1 MTTTGPEDHSHRDEA
16 TLAPFFA
23 AARRD
28 EPAPPHHLISA
39 ILADAGEVSATR
51 AAAARSPA
59 VAPRAAARRRR
70 GGFLAAVGGWR
81 VATALAAASVFGF
94 WVGLSGAIDVGGRV
108 GWTTATVETVETG
121 DPVTEFFDLASA
133 E

>member
-1 MTTTGPEDHSHRDEA
+1 MTTTGPDDHRHRDAA

-28 EPAPPHHLISA
+28 EPAPPHYLISA

-51 AAAARSPA
+51 AAAATSPA
-59 VAPRAAARRRR
+59 VAPRAARRRR

-94 WVGLSGAIDVGGRV
+94 WVGLSGTIDVGGRV